1 METVMQADSY
11 PSDPIMA
18 GRNKTL
24 ESTWHYVQHG
34 ETLITLS

>member
-1 METVMQADSY
+1 MFLNISLKMETVMQADSY

-24 ESTWHYVQHG
+24 EST
-34 ETLITLS
+34 